1 LRGQRDASGTSILI
15 IEQNVK
21 FAMSVADR
29 YAVLK
34 LGEISDRGR
43 ADEGGVEAKI
53 TDQLSV

>member
-1 LRGQRDASGTSILI
+1 MSILL

-21 FAMSVADR
+21 FALAVADR

-34 LGEISDRGR
+34 LGEIVDRGKVGG
-43 ADEGGVEAKI
+43 AELEGRI